1 MSIRHMATRLFGDA
15 APRAA
20 PFPRIRPGAL
30 FIGQQLWLLS
40 FLDCTQQCIARRRK
54 SWPAGPVKNAMRV
67 RRHLR
72 SQTAAIAKLSTQRC
86 TKRGRHVSW
95 IDKMWGNK
103 VLLDACQPTLGLL
116 PRKRPHRTKT
126 AAPRPR
132 RNGPHTTTSAGV
144 AITRRTH
151 CTHRTHVDE
160 GAAAGKFFYCPCD

>member
-1 MSIRHMATRLFGDA
+1 MSICHMATRLFEDA

-30 FIGQQLWLLS
+30 LIGQQLWLASL
-40 FLDCTQQCIARRRK
+40 LDCTQQCIARCRK
-54 SWPAGPVKNAMRV
+54 SWPAGPVESAMRV

-72 SQTAAIAKLSTQRC
+72 SQTPTIAKLSTQRF

-103 VLLDACQPTLGLL
+103 VLPDACQPALGLL
-116 PRKRPHRTKT
+116 PRKRLHRTKA
-126 AAPRPR
+126 AAPRLR
-132 RNGPHTTTSAGV
+132 RNGSHPTMSAGV

-151 CTHRTHVDE
+151 VWVRALQQENFLTAR
-160 GAAAGKFFYCPCD
+160 AINY